1 MRENELPQ
9 SKPDGFASS
18 LGEGASGVPANLA
31 LTPETANPSGETVVQ
46 KRPQAFLNHKYKNI
60 FPLNMA
66 RAQAEVI
73 PNRPAP
79 ALQSFSRNDTIG
91 HRKIPCRRGLFRRS
105 GHRKK
110 EAVIMSMNTVP
121 ERLAALRA
129 AMAANGVAVYLIPVG
144 DPHASEYLPCH
155 YTSLTWFSGFHGENS
170 NFVVTRTESAL
181 WADGRYFVQAE
192 KEIAGTEIKLQRM
205 GEPGVP
211 TVEEYCANALNEGE
225 ALGLCG
231 LTASTALVNDLKK
244 ALEKKGASIKTLNLE
259 DELWTEGRP
268 ALPDTPA
275 WILPKEYAG
284 FSPAEKLDQLRSKLK
299 ELGCTA
305 QFVGKLDNLAWLL
318 NLRAMDIECTPYA
331 MAYCYVTP
339 RRAVLFINTAR
350 VTPEAKAE
358 LEANGITLAEYD
370 DVLKFLAAETEPQ
383 TVLAE
388 CATVNYAVYQVL
400 EQNPALTVK
409 DGTDPLLMMK
419 GVKNETELAH
429 TKQAHTRDAVAMV
442 RFQIE
447 MESRLAAG
455 ETLTE
460 LTVDEILH
468 KYRSADDKF
477 LVESFGTIA
486 AYGGN
491 AAMMHYHATPED
503 HAKLQR
509 KGRILTMPDT
519 DAASVVAEAL
529 HFPQHGRPC
538 FS

>member
-31 LTPETANPSGETVVQ
+31 LTPETANPSGEKVVQ

-79 ALQSFSRNDTIG
+79 ALQSFSRNDTIRPNRNAPLPG
-91 HRKIPCRRGLFRRS
+91 FPVRE
-105 GHRKK
+105 K
-110 EAVIMSMNTVP
+110 EANHMSMNTVP

-231 LTASTALVNDLKK
+231 LTASTALVNGLKK
-244 ALEKKGASIKTLNLE
+244 ALEKKGASIKTPCL
-259 DELWTEGRP
+259 
-268 ALPDTPA
+268 
-275 WILPKEYAG
+275 AG
-284 FSPAEKLDQLRSKLK
+284 YPSVDPAEGICGLLPGGKAGSAAQQAQGAGLHRSVC
-299 ELGCTA
+299 G
-305 QFVGKLDNLAWLL
+305 
-318 NLRAMDIECTPYA
+318 
-331 MAYCYVTP
+331 
-339 RRAVLFINTAR
+339 
-350 VTPEAKAE
+350 
-358 LEANGITLAEYD
+358 
-370 DVLKFLAAETEPQ
+370 
-383 TVLAE
+383 
-388 CATVNYAVYQVL
+388 
-400 EQNPALTVK
+400 
-409 DGTDPLLMMK
+409 
-419 GVKNETELAH
+419 
-429 TKQAHTRDAVAMV
+429 QA
-442 RFQIE
+442 
-447 MESRLAAG
+447 G
-455 ETLTE
+455 
-460 LTVDEILH
+460 
-468 KYRSADDKF
+468 
-477 LVESFGTIA
+477 
-486 AYGGN
+486 
-491 AAMMHYHATPED
+491 
-503 HAKLQR
+503 
-509 KGRILTMPDT
+509 
-519 DAASVVAEAL
+519 
-529 HFPQHGRPC
+529 
-538 FS
+538 